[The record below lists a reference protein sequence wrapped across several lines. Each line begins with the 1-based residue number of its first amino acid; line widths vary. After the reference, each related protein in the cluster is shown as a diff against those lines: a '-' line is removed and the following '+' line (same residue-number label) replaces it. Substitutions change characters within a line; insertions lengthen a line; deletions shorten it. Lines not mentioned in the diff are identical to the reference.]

1 MKNKTQINLVTEREA
16 NCVEGKKHSIRLRHY
31 QTKEDN
37 C

>member
-1 MKNKTQINLVTEREA
+1 MKNKTQINLVTAREA
-16 NCVEGKKHSIRLRHY
+16 NCVEGKKHSIGLTYY